1 MLVQLQSEDGNINIF
16 FIFIFYSDDVEEDF
30 VFEVFYFDEV
40 IFLSMVLEIYLRKGK
55 FVKRLF
61 IDY

>member
-1 MLVQLQSEDGNINIF
+1 MLFQLQSEDRSISVF

-40 IFLSMVLEIYLRKGK
+40 IILSTGLEIYLRKGK

>member
-1 MLVQLQSEDGNINIF
+1 MLVQLQSEDGNINLF

-40 IFLSMVLEIYLRKGK
+40 IFLLEIYLRKGK